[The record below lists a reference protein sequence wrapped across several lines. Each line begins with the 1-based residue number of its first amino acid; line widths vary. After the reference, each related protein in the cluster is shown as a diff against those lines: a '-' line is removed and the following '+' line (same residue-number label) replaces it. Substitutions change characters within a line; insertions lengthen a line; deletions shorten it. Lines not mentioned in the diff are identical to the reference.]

1 MSRFFY
7 GNRFLFLM
15 RFLPT
20 AESAAQK
27 SIGKLR
33 ASFSCVLATNIFHLF
48 NGKDGGSGGCE
59 CSLGKMLEFLFGQL
73 LQIRSISW
81 PEIKIHLDKR

>member
-1 MSRFFY
+1 MEK
-7 GNRFLFLM
+7 M
-15 RFLPT
+15 
-20 AESAAQK
+20 
-27 SIGKLR
+27 
-33 ASFSCVLATNIFHLF
+33 
-48 NGKDGGSGGCE
+48 GGRGGGLGGCE